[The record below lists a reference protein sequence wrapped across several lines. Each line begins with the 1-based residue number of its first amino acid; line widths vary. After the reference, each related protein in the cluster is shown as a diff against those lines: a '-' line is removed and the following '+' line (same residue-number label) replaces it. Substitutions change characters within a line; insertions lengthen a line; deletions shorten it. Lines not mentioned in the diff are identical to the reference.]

1 MEFAYYTT
9 LFLHENEVLGYHPDY
24 DEINSQILSFHKKH
38 HGYARFSLERLME
51 PEFNPGKSSHQNILE
66 YLTAFTNEN
75 NLPSLSPL
83 LSDWMPKLMKDRK
96 LLDTLFEAWGSPVNV
111 HYLPAFDKNIE
122 MFRKVFEK
130 HGIPNQLYY
139 AHKANKS
146 KSVVK
151 RAKENGIGVDTAS
164 VRELLQALEAGV
176 KPEHLVVTAAIKTE
190 KLLKIAVENN
200 VPVILDN
207 QDECDL
213 LDSIAKKLGKQ
224 TPSGFRVSGF
234 YTDTEKL
241 YSRFGFDIDE
251 VESFIVTTC
260 SPKGKYSHL
269 NYKGLHFHLNGYS
282 TEERGAALNQCVFL
296 AEKLKAH
303 GFTTQFIDIG
313 GGVLINYL
321 QSKNEWG
328 TFREELKKAVK
339 GEREE
344 ITFNNDGLG
353 YQIIDNKL
361 EGALATYPFYNEENG
376 DIFLEKILNYRYKNK
391 ASVSELLRGKDI
403 EIRMEPGRSL
413 LNQVGMTL
421 ARIVFRKKDMRGRWL
436 VGLEMNMSQLK
447 SSSADFLLDPLIAFV
462 PAPDHPVEVYFT
474 GVYCLEQDI
483 VLKRK
488 ITLPNLPQVGDIVGF
503 VNTAGYMMHFFE
515 TQAHLF
521 ELSVSLSLDTSNKT
535 FDPQNFKPDK

>member
-1 MEFAYYTT
+1 
-9 LFLHENEVLGYHPDY
+9 
-24 DEINSQILSFHKKH
+24 
-38 HGYARFSLERLME
+38 
-51 PEFNPGKSSHQNILE
+51 
-66 YLTAFTNEN
+66 
-75 NLPSLSPL
+75 
-83 LSDWMPKLMKDRK
+83 MKDRK
-96 LLDTLFEAWGSPVNV
+96 LLDSLFEAYGSPVNI
-111 HYLPAFDKNIE
+111 HYLPVLDKNIH

-130 HGIPNQLYY
+130 HRIPHQLYY

-164 VRELLQALEAGV
+164 VRELMQALEAGM
-176 KPEHLVVTAAIKTE
+176 KPEQLVVTAAIKTE
-190 KLLKIAVENN
+190 KLLEVAVKNN
-200 VPVILDN
+200 VLVILDN

-213 LDSIAKKLGKQ
+213 LNSIARKLDKQ
-224 TPSGFRVSGF
+224 TPAGFRVSGF

-251 VESFIVTTC
+251 VESFIATTC
-260 SPKGKYSHL
+260 SPKGTYSNF
-269 NYKGLHFHLNGYS
+269 NYRGLHFHLNGYS
-282 TEERGAALNQCVFL
+282 PEERGAALTQCIFL
-296 AEKLKAH
+296 AEKLKVH

-313 GGVLINYL
+313 GGILTNYL
-321 QSKNEWG
+321 QSKNEWE
-328 TFREELKKAVK
+328 TFHEELKKAVK

-353 YQIIDNKL
+353 YQIIDSKL
-361 EGALATYPFYNEENG
+361 QGALATYPFYNEENG
-376 DIFLEKILNYRYKNK
+376 DKFLEKVLNFRYENK
-391 ASVSELLRGKDI
+391 ASVSELLLGKDI

-447 SSSADFLLDPLIAFV
+447 SSSADFLLDPLTAFV

-474 GVYCLEQDI
+474 GAYCLEQDI
-483 VLKRK
+483 VLMRK
-488 ITLPNLPQVGDIVGF
+488 ITLPNLPQVGDIIGF

-521 ELSVSLSLDTSNKT
+521 ELSVNLSLETSKDK
-535 FDPQNFKPDK
+535 FDLKDFQKDI